1 MALKEHYSNL
11 NELKADVMHEMRDI
25 LHEWGWIK
33 GALHRSGSL
42 RGPADGLGNGDGV
55 CFMGALNTVIS
66 GSPHYYN
73 RKSKNNPI
81 FDTLPF
87 QRRYAYDQIVKEFKK
102 HLEEMFGRKQTI
114 ERWND
119 FSNRTEEE
127 VEKAI
132 MQMADYYE
140 TRYLE
145 GLQS

>member
-25 LHEWGWIK
+25 LHEKGWIK
-33 GALHRSGSL
+33 GALQRTGSIN
-42 RGPADGLGNGDGV
+42 GPADGLGNGDGV
-55 CFMGALNTVIS
+55 CFMGALNTVIA
-66 GSPHYYN
+66 GDPEYHN
-73 RKSKNNPI
+73 RKSEYN
-81 FDTLPF
+81 FLYDALPF

-102 HLEEMFGRKQTI
+102 HLDEMFGSFLTI

-119 FSNRTEEE
+119 FNDRTEEE

>member
-25 LHEWGWIK
+25 LHEKGWIK
-33 GALHRSGSL
+33 GALYRTDSIH
-42 RGPADGLGNGDGV
+42 GPADGSGKGDGV
-55 CFMGALNTVIS
+55 CFMGALNAAIA
-66 GSPHYYN
+66 GDPHYCN
-73 RKSKNNPI
+73 RKSKHNSLY
-81 FDTLPF
+81 DTLPF
-87 QRRYAYDQIVKEFKK
+87 QRRYAHDQIVKEFKK
-102 HLEEMFGRKQTI
+102 HLEEMFGSFQTI